1 MKFCKCLSVVL
12 TMSLGSG
19 QVPGRQIIPPDSLHQ
34 YSAISPVS
42 AAGDK
47 LHTFNMQGAAS
58 IVKVADG
65 TVVATNAPYPEAHWD
80 NADDDL
86 MYVIGQVTTAPS
98 KIQTWRPSTRQYETF
113 IDYTGQFTS
122 ITTGATTD
130 ITSDNWEAFW
140 AQNEH
145 TLCAVDLTAKK
156 TYCADVNVADP
167 LNHLPSVTPNV
178 DYVAVTPRDSISGL
192 HYVLMMATPA
202 MGVFSVDET
211 AGVLRWVVRPELV
224 APMMGVHAG
233 QNQDGN
239 CDPGEAC
246 LTTPHGDIFVA
257 GDGQVYLEIQ
267 VGMENSETCQAG
279 QGLLRLNAGLLMTK
293 AENFQGVTGGGMKYV
308 GPDFSCGG
316 VQVWSDQHTGCNRWG
331 GHCVV
336 SFDTPTPLVGQVPVK
351 MNQLWLIGL
360 DPSNTITYSQ
370 IGVTS
375 PSYVNSNTNSNLDYW
390 SNSRAA
396 SSMDGTQV
404 IYDSDAGSNGL
415 HHAVYQM
422 STALAAAPGP
432 VYPCSYALSSTSLRV
447 GAPTSSGS
455 IWITPSAADCPRV
468 SATSNVPWAATF
480 VDNNATDSTVLWSV
494 TANPSS
500 QTRNGSLTVVGQI
513 VPIVQ
518 SGTSCSYVLSTIKLN
533 VGAAA
538 SSGVT
543 TFSFSPTDCGAPPIT
558 SNVPWASAS
567 IFGKKIMWS
576 VAANPGSQARS
587 GSLSVAGE
595 VVFIQQSGK
604 SGASPLM
611 KLSPVSLLLRN

>member
-1 MKFCKCLSVVL
+1 MKFCQWPLTILTLSLV
-12 TMSLGSG
+12 SG
-19 QVPGRQIIPPDSLHQ
+19 QVPGRQVIPPESLHQ

-47 LHTFNMQGAAS
+47 LHVFSMQGVAS

-65 TVVATNAPYPEAHWD
+65 TVVATSAPYPEAHWD

-86 MYVIGQVTTAPS
+86 MYVIGQVSTAPS

-113 IDYTGQFTS
+113 IDYTGQFTN
-122 ITTGATTD
+122 ITTGASTD
-130 ITSDNWEAFW
+130 ITSDSWEAFW
-140 AQNEH
+140 ARNEH

-156 TYCADVNVADP
+156 TYCADVNVPDP
-167 LNHLPSVTPNV
+167 LNHLPSGTPNV
-178 DYVAVTPRDSISGL
+178 DYVVVTPRDSISGL

-202 MGVFSVDET
+202 MGVFFVDET
-211 AGVLRWVVRPELV
+211 TGVLRWVVRPEMV
-224 APMMGVHAG
+224 APMINVNAS

-267 VGMENSETCQAG
+267 VGMETPLLSNSNPATCQVG

-308 GPDFSCGG
+308 GPDFLCGG
-316 VQVWSDQHTGCNRWG
+316 TQVWSDQHTGCNRWG

-336 SFDTPTPLVGQVPVK
+336 SFDTPTPSVGQVAVK

-375 PSYVNSNTNSNLDYW
+375 PSYVNSNTDPNLNYW
-390 SNSRAA
+390 STSRAA

-404 IYDSDAGSNGL
+404 IYDSDAGSNGV

-422 STALAAAPGP
+422 PTALAPAPAPPVVIAPPGVPVPVGPQGPMGPQGPIGPMGQQGLPGP
-432 VYPCSYALSSTSLRV
+432 AGLQGPIGPMGKQGLPGPAGLQGPIGPMGKQGLPGPAGPQGLPGITGLTSTEISALKALADTL
-447 GAPTSSGS
+447 GA
-455 IWITPSAADCPRV
+455 
-468 SATSNVPWAATF
+468 
-480 VDNNATDSTVLWSV
+480 
-494 TANPSS
+494 
-500 QTRNGSLTVVGQI
+500 
-513 VPIVQ
+513 
-518 SGTSCSYVLSTIKLN
+518 IK
-533 VGAAA
+533 
-538 SSGVT
+538 
-543 TFSFSPTDCGAPPIT
+543 
-558 SNVPWASAS
+558 
-567 IFGKKIMWS
+567 K
-576 VAANPGSQARS
+576 
-587 GSLSVAGE
+587 
-595 VVFIQQSGK
+595 
-604 SGASPLM
+604 
-611 KLSPVSLLLRN
+611 